1 VRSIRRTESAHAGL
15 GATMP
20 GRGATYCTIGIAS
33 RSLSEVLRSQKR
45 IVRVPMG
52 TSAEQPGDIY
62 AIRFRP
68 AECQCQTSK
77 KDIRSRGRTPA
88 GPASIVRGRIRKL
101 LRHCRR
107 VHRPQTTLW
116 DKRRNLWV
124 GQNIWSVSVSSI
136 LRSKAV
142 DGRTRRT
149 LGRIAEGD
157 ARAC

>member
-1 VRSIRRTESAHAGL
+1 MTRALSCPAS
-15 GATMP
+15 P

-33 RSLSEVLRSQKR
+33 RSLSEVLRSRKR

-77 KDIRSRGRTPA
+77 KDIRSRGGTPA

-107 VHRPQTTLW
+107 VHRPQTTLS

-124 GQNIWSVSVSSI
+124 GQNISSVSVSSI

>member
-1 VRSIRRTESAHAGL
+1 
-15 GATMP
+15 
-20 GRGATYCTIGIAS
+20 
-33 RSLSEVLRSQKR
+33 
-45 IVRVPMG
+45 MG

-77 KDIRSRGRTPA
+77 KDIRSGGGTPA

-107 VHRPQTTLW
+107 VHRPQTTLS
-116 DKRRNLWV
+116 DRRRNLWV
-124 GQNIWSVSVSSI
+124 GQNIGSVSVSSI